1 MIMKRSKLQ
10 YIVPQVEEVAF
21 AAESFT
27 LASSLEDYQDNPIFA
42 PEPFGNGNV
51 L

>member
-1 MIMKRSKLQ
+1 MKRSKLQ
-10 YIVPQVEEVAF
+10 YIVPQVEEVALVTYN
-21 AAESFT
+21 FT